1 MAPPLSREIWVLE
14 LLGGLKTLMTR
25 LIFRMTLR
33 YPKSGIPITKPSSDT
48 SPPAEKRRKQQAPL
62 RLASFSMV
70 IALRSIPLQKWAASK
85 VVELSGFYQ
94 YDHVQFS
101 ERKESFKAH
110 TVRLKLGFTFNRKVS
125 LSSFVQYSSDADFG
139 LGNFRFRYNPR
150 EGNDFFLV
158 YNEGIRL
165 DRFEKTPTAPR
176 LAARTLLLKYSY
188 TFIK

>member
-1 MAPPLSREIWVLE
+1 M
-14 LLGGLKTLMTR
+14 
-25 LIFRMTLR
+25 
-33 YPKSGIPITKPSSDT
+33 
-48 SPPAEKRRKQQAPL
+48 
-62 RLASFSMV
+62 
-70 IALRSIPLQKWAASK
+70 
-85 VVELSGFYQ
+85 VELSGFYQ